1 MTTTST
7 STNAMSE
14 RLKTMGITNGRKL
27 ADHVNAPAVIYFFMR
42 GRDNGENDPR
52 AELRY
57 WAYDDNGEYQG
68 TEIFRPAPGMPESA
82 WVTVKKLRQNVVD
95 QAKAYAAEELEI
107 PVDTWHGAPFA
118 NCWIPRDSLNI
129 IREEIGFPLI
139 EEPVLH

>member
-7 STNAMSE
+7 SAMIE

-42 GRDNGENDPR
+42 DRENNENDPR

-57 WAYDDNGEYQG
+57 WAYDDDGDYQS
-68 TEIFRPAPGMPESA
+68 TEVFRPAEGSSENAWMP
-82 WVTVKKLRQNVVD
+82 VRKLRQDVVD

-107 PVDTWHGAPFA
+107 PVDSWRGAPFA
-118 NCWIPRDSLNI
+118 NCWIPRESLNI
-129 IREEIGFPLI
+129 IREEIGVPLI
-139 EEPVLH
+139 EESALH